1 MSSYRDD
8 TQETAVASSAVWLC
22 LSSVTEELARA
33 SAALFFGLLVMHAD
47 VAVASGAALDR
58 PGAVIVERATAS
70 DAVLDARHSVEQI
83 AERAT
88 AADQARERLLVLHA
102 DAVQA
107 SDTVVE
113 RVGAWIV
120 EHAAASEVVL
130 AQRKART
137 QVEERARVDDS
148 APAFGKVLVVESAQ
162 AHDWTAGTSHAWV
175 MLGESVF
182 ASDEVVDVRR
192 SQVPA
197 AEQARADSAVLDR
210 LHAVELVHDTIFA
223 EDEVLG
229 QGAAGLAWTSN
240 ADNWAMS
247 RHYPLPF
254 LALTVIDGALFGLAS
269 DGVYALDTPQMQAAA
284 IRTAP
289 VDVGKGALVHPLQ
302 AFLEYELE
310 DGTASMEVTTTQSG
324 TAQTYTYALEP
335 EPASALTNGRF
346 KFGRGLRGRHF
357 SFTLRLNAKRG
368 EVNDLS
374 VDSTPTKRRV

>member
-8 TQETAVASSAVWLC
+8 TQETAVASSAVWLG

-33 SAALFFGLLVMHAD
+33 STALFFGLLVMHAD
-47 VAVASGAALDR
+47 VAVASDAALDR
-58 PGAVIVERATAS
+58 PGAIIVERASAS
-70 DAVLDARHSVEQI
+70 DAVLDARQV
-83 AERAT
+83 
-88 AADQARERLLVLHA
+88 RERLFVLHA
-102 DAVQA
+102 DAVQV

-113 RVGAWIV
+113 RAGSWIV
-120 EHAAASEVVL
+120 EHATASDVVL
-130 AQRKART
+130 AQRQVRT
-137 QVEERARVDDS
+137 QVEERARAADS
-148 APAFGKVLVVESAQ
+148 APAFGKVLVVEGAQ
-162 AHDWTAGTSHAWV
+162 AHDWAAGTSHARV
-175 MLGESVF
+175 LVGESVS
-182 ASDEVVDVRR
+182 ASDDVVDVRR
-192 SQVPA
+192 SQAPA

-210 LHAVELVHDTIFA
+210 LHAVELVHDTVFA

-269 DGVYALDTPQMQAAA
+269 DGVYALDTPHMQAAA

-324 TAQTYTYALEP
+324 TAQTYSYALEP
-335 EPASALTNGRF
+335 EPANALTNGRF
-346 KFGRGLRGRHF
+346 KFGRGLRGRNF

-374 VDSTPTKRRV
+374 VVSTPTKRRV